1 MKASDYR
8 LIARESL
15 RGKWKVAV
23 LAGLVFGL
31 LCGGG
36 SAFVNVDLS
45 TSSNAYNEGVEA
57 GKSTVQTLFQS
68 FGPEA
73 LSIVIGVTVVVILV
87 ALCFSIA
94 FAIFTGIIN
103 TGYAKFNLDLV
114 DDHPFPEVKTLFHYF
129 PNWKKIAGA
138 NLLSGLYISLWSL
151 LFFVPGII
159 AVYNYAMVRYIQA
172 ENPEMPARNV
182 LAYSKALMYGNRWR
196 LFCLK
201 MSFFGWTLLC
211 VLSFGIGFLWLAP
224 YQSAAMAAFYRDI
237 SSTRKAPET
246 PTPQPEFL

>member
-36 SAFVNVDLS
+36 SAFVNVDLG
-45 TSSNAYNEGVEA
+45 TSSNAYNEGVAA

-87 ALCFSIA
+87 ARCFSVA

-103 TGYAKFNLDLV
+103 TGYAKFNLDIV
-114 DDHPFPEVKTLFHYF
+114 DNQPYPRVGTLFEYF
-129 PNWKKIAGA
+129 TYWKTIAGA
-138 NLLSGLYISLWSL
+138 TLLSTLRIFLWSL
-151 LFFVPGII
+151 LFVIPGIV
-159 AVYNYAMVRYIQA
+159 AGYNYAMVSYIQA
-172 ENPEMPARNV
+172 DNPLLPARNV